1 MRSRPI
7 TLGMNRVVAALIAL
21 FAMIAVPAQARM
33 VVTEITT
40 TETVIIDGVETTTIT
55 TEITEEWVDDDAA
68 SHGANSR
75 LVDVALP
82 ADIGANG
89 YYGPFRVIDEHRAA
103 LVSLTDS
110 YSPAAF
116 RRLLADHPG
125 IKTLEMHDCPGTHD
139 DRANLAIG
147 RMIREAGIAT
157 HVPSFGSVRSGAV
170 ELFLAGAQRRI
181 DEGASFAVHA
191 WMDELGYQA
200 HDYGAQHPQNAK
212 YLAYYQEMGMT
223 RDQASAF
230 YAMTNSVP
238 HQQALW
244 LNASD
249 MRGWL
254 AQQSDKPS
262 VDAAS
267 QSAPQIAYAGLG
279 NLDLGTAL
287 N

>member
-1 MRSRPI
+1 M
-7 TLGMNRVVAALIAL
+7 GMNRILASLIAL
-21 FAMIAVPAQARM
+21 FALVAVPAHARM

-40 TETVIIDGVETTTIT
+40 TETLIIDGVETTTVT
-55 TEITEEWVDDDAA
+55 TEITEEWVEDEA
-68 SHGANSR
+68 SRHGSNSR

-82 ADIGANG
+82 ANIGTDG
-89 YYGPFRVIDEHRAA
+89 YYGPFRVIDDKRAA

-110 YSPAAF
+110 YSAAAF

-147 RMIREAGIAT
+147 RMIRDAGIAT

-223 RDQASAF
+223 RDQAAAF

-249 MRGWL
+249 MRGWI
-254 AQQSDKPS
+254 AKRTDEPVVQ
-262 VDAAS
+262 AAVK
-267 QSAPQIAYAGLG
+267 SAPQIAYAGLG
-279 NLDLGTAL
+279 NLDLVTAL